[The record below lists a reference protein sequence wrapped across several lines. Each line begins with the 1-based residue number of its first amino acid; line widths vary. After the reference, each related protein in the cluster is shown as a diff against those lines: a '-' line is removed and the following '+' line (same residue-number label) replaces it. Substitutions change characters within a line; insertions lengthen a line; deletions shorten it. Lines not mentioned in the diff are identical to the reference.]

1 MLNLLFTSVLE
12 LSLSTGL
19 VVAVFLALSPVLGKT
34 VWPRWRCLLWTLLAL
49 RLLLP
54 FSLPGQDAPVHL
66 SLPTQA
72 VSAPV
77 VSTPSAPASDQTSSE
92 AAAAA
97 SPTWLD
103 LSALAWAAGGTGF
116 LAWQGIAYIRFRR
129 RILRRQHREA
139 DPQLQALFQDLAI
152 QMGLARPVSLVVS
165 ENAPSPITL
174 GLLHPLV
181 ILPPLDAD
189 QEKLIWILRHE
200 LAHQAGGHLWCKLL
214 LLLARAVHWFN
225 PLVHQ
230 MARQAARDLELACDN
245 RVVAGAS
252 PVQRRAYAR
261 TLLAAL
267 ETASASTT
275 SLSTPW
281 QGGSSMMK
289 QRFHNL
295 FSPIPRRRGRMLP
308 AIALAAVLCLGGLV
322 SCSSGPQT
330 TLPQEPTDL
339 QALPHLQY
347 TARPGMLIKD
357 AQLTTP
363 FCLSPT
369 DTADASGAPAEQM
382 IPLADAQPLK
392 QGDVVL
398 IVGSIGSHYQV
409 ILPALDPPF
418 LEGTLP

>member
-174 GLLHPLV
+174 GLVGLGREGWGV
-181 ILPPLDAD
+181 EI
-189 QEKLIWILRHE
+189 
-200 LAHQAGGHLWCKLL
+200 G
-214 LLLARAVHWFN
+214 
-225 PLVHQ
+225 
-230 MARQAARDLELACDN
+230 
-245 RVVAGAS
+245 AGAS
-252 PVQRRAYAR
+252 V
-261 TLLAAL
+261 AADEAL
-267 ETASASTT
+267 FSQAG
-275 SLSTPW
+275 
-281 QGGSSMMK
+281 QGGHQGGQGPGSMVPQLLENLAGG
-289 QRFHNL
+289 QRGLGGPKNL
-295 FSPIPRRRGRMLP
+295 HDLQLRLP
-308 AIALAAVLCLGGLV
+308 QALAVTRGHGITSGQNYLG
-322 SCSSGPQT
+322 
-330 TLPQEPTDL
+330 
-339 QALPHLQY
+339 
-347 TARPGMLIKD
+347 
-357 AQLTTP
+357 
-363 FCLSPT
+363 
-369 DTADASGAPAEQM
+369 
-382 IPLADAQPLK
+382 
-392 QGDVVL
+392 
-398 IVGSIGSHYQV
+398 
-409 ILPALDPPF
+409 
-418 LEGTLP
+418 

>member
-1 MLNLLFTSVLE
+1 MRVLNLLFTSVLE

-54 FSLPGQDAPVHL
+54 FPLPGQDAPVHL

-77 VSTPSAPASDQTSSE
+77 VSTLSAPASDQTSSE

-129 RILRRQHREA
+129 RILRQQHREA

-165 ENAPSPITL
+165 ENAPSPMTL

-225 PLVHQ
+225 PLVWL
-230 MARQAARDLELACDN
+230 MR
-245 RVVAGAS
+245 
-252 PVQRRAYAR
+252 RRA
-261 TLLAAL
+261 
-267 ETASASTT
+267 
-275 SLSTPW
+275 
-281 QGGSSMMK
+281 
-289 QRFHNL
+289 
-295 FSPIPRRRGRMLP
+295 
-308 AIALAAVLCLGGLV
+308 
-322 SCSSGPQT
+322 
-330 TLPQEPTDL
+330 
-339 QALPHLQY
+339 
-347 TARPGMLIKD
+347 
-357 AQLTTP
+357 
-363 FCLSPT
+363 
-369 DTADASGAPAEQM
+369 EQ
-382 IPLADAQPLK
+382 D
-392 QGDVVL
+392 
-398 IVGSIGSHYQV
+398 
-409 ILPALDPPF
+409 
-418 LEGTLP
+418 